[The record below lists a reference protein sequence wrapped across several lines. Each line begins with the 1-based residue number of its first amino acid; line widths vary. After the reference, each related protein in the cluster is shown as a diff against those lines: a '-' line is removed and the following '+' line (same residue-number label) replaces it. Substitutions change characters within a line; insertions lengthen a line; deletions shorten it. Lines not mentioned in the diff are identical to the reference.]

1 MNRMHARFLRYG
13 GVLIIALILMLL
25 PLAARETAPSRTIE
39 SGIDKLIAARRPTTL
54 EVSIHAVSLRDD
66 RVLYSRSADTAMAPA
81 SNMKIITAAA
91 ALWALKPDYIYET
104 PFYVDG
110 PVRNGVLQ
118 GNLYVRGMGAPDL
131 VCENLWVM
139 ARELRNLGVERVE
152 GALVG
157 DDSYFEE
164 PGRVKNWKS
173 SYAHRA
179 FAAPLGALSA
189 NFNSVNVVVRP
200 AERSGER
207 PVVVVDPFGDFFS
220 VHNSATS
227 RKGKMTLT
235 VDRRYRKGRNEVVVG
250 GNIPPTHPRSVTLRS
265 VEDPTGYFLSAFV
278 EVAGQL
284 GITFGRSP
292 ETGPVPEGA
301 EEIYAFESRSLGR
314 LVVEMNKYSNN
325 FSAEMILKTIG
336 AEMLGEP
343 GTTAKGLQA
352 VEAYLRH
359 HGFPMEG
366 VVLDDASGLSRFNR
380 VTARMLT
387 AVTGHVWNDF
397 ETGPE
402 FFASLPVAGAD
413 GTLEKR
419 MTSGAALRRVRAKSG
434 FINGVS
440 ALSGVADNP
449 TAGPV
454 AFSILVN
461 GRGLVNGEAKRLQD
475 RICAVLA
482 GSAPGAKH

>member
-1 MNRMHARFLRYG
+1 
-13 GVLIIALILMLL
+13 
-25 PLAARETAPSRTIE
+25 
-39 SGIDKLIAARRPTTL
+39 
-54 EVSIHAVSLRDD
+54 
-66 RVLYSRSADTAMAPA
+66 
-81 SNMKIITAAA
+81 MKIVTAAA
-91 ALWALKPDYIYET
+91 ALWALKPDYVYET
-104 PFYVDG
+104 PFYAAG
-110 PVRNGVLQ
+110 PVRDSVLQ
-118 GNLYVRGMGAPDL
+118 GDLHVQGRGAPDL

-139 ARELRNLGVERVE
+139 ARELRNLGIERVE
-152 GALVG
+152 GALVA
-157 DDSYFEE
+157 DDSYFDT
-164 PGRVKNWKS
+164 PARLTSWKS

-179 FAAPLGALSA
+179 FAAPIGALSA
-189 NFNSVNVVVRP
+189 NFNSVNVIVRP
-200 AERSGER
+200 SRTGGK
-207 PVVVVDPFGDFFS
+207 PTVVVDPFGDFFT
-220 VHNSATS
+220 VINTATS
-227 RKGKMTLT
+227 RKGRMNLT
-235 VDRRYRKGRNEVVVG
+235 VDRRYRNGRNEVVVG

-265 VEDPTGYFLSAFV
+265 VEDPTGHFLSAFV
-278 EVAGQL
+278 EVAAQL
-284 GITFGRSP
+284 GITFGRPP
-292 ETGPVPEGA
+292 EIGPVPEGA
-301 EEIYAFESRSLGR
+301 EEVYAFESRSLGR

-352 VEAYLRH
+352 VEAYLKH
-359 HGFPMEG
+359 HAFPTEG
-366 VVLDDASGLSRFNR
+366 MVLDDASGLSRFNR
-380 VTARMLT
+380 VSARLLAEVTA
-387 AVTGHVWNDF
+387 HVWNDF

-402 FFASLPVAGAD
+402 FFAALPVAGAD

-419 MTSGAALRRVRAKSG
+419 MTRGAALRRVRAKSG

-482 GSAPGAKH
+482 GNAPAANN